1 MASAGFLFILRESW
15 RTSAETTSIFS
26 QLMFRAVHWAA
37 RRGLRQEE
45 RFSSEAKKPEA
56 RHSQGNVCLLVF
68 AEAGL
73 RFRGTEYAP
82 RGVKGEIDLVGYND
96 KTLAFVEART
106 RTVSEDLPALPELS
120 VTGKNNVWW
129 FARRSG
135 FWRNVM
141 SVSVPAASTLW
152 RLVTAPASPVWC
164 ECTRMPSALKYDAL
178 GGTSS
183 QKLQTRYNSKSPG
196 CPTPRG

>member
-73 RFRGTEYAP
+73 RFRATEYAP
-82 RGVKGEIDLVGYND
+82 RGVKGEIDLVGYNG

-120 VTGKNNVWW
+120 VTGEKQ
-129 FARRSG
+129 
-135 FWRNVM
+135 
-141 SVSVPAASTLW
+141 
-152 RLVTAPASPVWC
+152 RLVVRTAQRFLAERHVGECPCRFDVMAIGNRTGQSRVVRMHKDAFSP
-164 ECTRMPSALKYDAL
+164 KI
-178 GGTSS
+178 
-183 QKLQTRYNSKSPG
+183 
-196 CPTPRG
+196 